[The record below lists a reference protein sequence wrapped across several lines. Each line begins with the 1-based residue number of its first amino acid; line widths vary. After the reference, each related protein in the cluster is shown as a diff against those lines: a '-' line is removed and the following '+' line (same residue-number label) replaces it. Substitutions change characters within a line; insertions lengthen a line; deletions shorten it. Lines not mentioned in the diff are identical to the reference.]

1 MPTTKKIWFDKS
13 DFALAF
19 NKKRRNTRRV
29 QRVVVVRVKTAKF
42 FESIISKNKIGSQ

>member
-1 MPTTKKIWFDKS
+1 MS

-19 NKKRRNTRRV
+19 YVAKRRNNAPC
-29 QRVVVVRVKTAKF
+29 QRVVVVLVKTAKF